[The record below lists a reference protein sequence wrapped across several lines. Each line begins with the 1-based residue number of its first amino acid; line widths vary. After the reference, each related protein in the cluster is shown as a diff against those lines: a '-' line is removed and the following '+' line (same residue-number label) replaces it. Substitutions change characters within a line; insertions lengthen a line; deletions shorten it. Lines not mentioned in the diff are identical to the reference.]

1 MRNFLLENSEDGT
14 MTEINPNLNHIPQI
28 KATPETTGTPATQ
41 EEAAEAKLQMN
52 EYSLSKMP
60 QAALGQSQVRF
71 EGNLNDDVEKFC
83 ENPALCSAAME
94 VGDIAQKLYEKD
106 GDEQAPLKALN
117 VAKAFSDE
125 FAK

>member
-1 MRNFLLENSEDGT
+1 
-14 MTEINPNLNHIPQI
+14 MTEINPKVNHIPQL
-28 KATPETTGTPATQ
+28 KAVPETTGTPAAP
-41 EEAAEAKLQMN
+41 EEVTEEKKQMD

-71 EGNLNDDVEKFC
+71 EGNINDDVEKFC
-83 ENPALCSAAME
+83 ENPEICKAAME
-94 VGDIAQKLYEKD
+94 VGDIAQKLYEEE

>member
-1 MRNFLLENSEDGT
+1 
-14 MTEINPNLNHIPQI
+14 MTEINPNKLNHIPQI
-28 KATPETTGTPATQ
+28 KAVSETTGTPTAP
-41 EEAAEAKLQMN
+41 EEAGEVKQQMN

-60 QAALGQSQVRF
+60 QAAIGQSQVRF
-71 EGNLNDDVEKFC
+71 EGNINDDVEKFTQ
-83 ENPALCSAAME
+83 NPALCSAAME
-94 VGDIAQKLYEKD
+94 VGDIAQSLYEQE

>member
-1 MRNFLLENSEDGT
+1 

-28 KATPETTGTPATQ
+28 KAAPETSGTPAPT
-41 EEAAEAKLQMN
+41 EETPEAKQQMT

-71 EGNLNDDVEKFC
+71 EGNINDDVEKFTQ
-83 ENPALCSAAME
+83 NPALCKAAME
-94 VGDIAQKLYEKD
+94 VGDAAENLLEKE
-106 GDEQAPLKALN
+106 GDAEAPLKALN

>member
-1 MRNFLLENSEDGT
+1 
-14 MTEINPNLNHIPQI
+14 MTEINPNSLNPIPQV
-28 KATPETTGTPATQ
+28 KAASEITNTPTSPDETTD
-41 EEAAEAKLQMN
+41 AKQQMN

-60 QAALGQSQVRF
+60 QAAIGQSQVRF
-71 EGNLNDDVEKFC
+71 EGNINDDVERFTT
-83 ENPALCSAAME
+83 NPALCSAAME
-94 VGDIAQKLYEKD
+94 IGDIAQALYEKE

>member
-1 MRNFLLENSEDGT
+1 
-14 MTEINPNLNHIPQI
+14 MTEINPNLNRIPQV
-28 KATPETTGTPATQ
+28 KAVSETTGAPTTP
-41 EEAAEAKLQMN
+41 EESTDVKQQMN

-60 QAALGQSQVRF
+60 QAAIGQSQVRF
-71 EGNLNDDVEKFC
+71 EGNINDDVEKFTQ
-83 ENPALCSAAME
+83 NPALCSAAME
-94 VGDIAQKLYEKD
+94 IGDIAQGLYEQE

>member
-1 MRNFLLENSEDGT
+1 

-28 KATPETTGTPATQ
+28 KAAPETTGTPSTN
-41 EEAAEAKLQMN
+41 EETTEAKQQMN

-60 QAALGQSQVRF
+60 QATIGQSQVRF
-71 EGNLNDDVEKFC
+71 EGNVNDDVEKFTQ
-83 ENPALCSAAME
+83 NPSLCKAAMD
-94 VGDIAQKLYEKD
+94 VGDVAENLLKNE
-106 GDEQAPLKALN
+106 GDDEAPLKALN